1 MKFKDNH
8 EDMGALNLHEGHR
21 NRLRDRLLRNNF
33 SGADDY
39 QILEYIL
46 TLVVKRKDTNDL
58 AHTLV
63 STFGS
68 LAGVFDAAI
77 EDLEQVKGVT
87 YTMAYF
93 LHSVPYIFRNYKLS
107 KAKPKAVIT
116 CAQDVFNYLG
126 QCIYH
131 LPEEEFYMILLDGG
145 NRVICHKIISIGGNS
160 QVVINGKEAVKFA
173 VKHKAKKVVLVHDH
187 PTASCV
193 ASEEDIET
201 TKRLYMMF
209 NIENIGMFDHLI
221 VDSQENFYSFAHEGF
236 TAKFEKECN
245 LLFKDDTSKS

>member
-8 EDMGALNLHEGHR
+8 EDVNLLNLHQGHR
-21 NRLRDRLLRNNF
+21 GRLRERLLRNNF
-33 SGADDY
+33 SDADDY
-39 QILEYIL
+39 LILEYIL
-46 TLVVKRKDTNDL
+46 TLVVKRKDTNNL

-63 STFGS
+63 SSFGS
-68 LAGVFDAAI
+68 LAGVFDASI
-77 EDLEQVKGVT
+77 EDLEQIKGVT
-87 YTMAYF
+87 STMAYF
-93 LHSVPYIFRNYKLS
+93 LHSIPYIFRNYKLS

-126 QCIYH
+126 YCIYH

-160 QVVINGKEAVKFA
+160 QVAINGKEAVKFA
-173 VKHKAKKVVLVHDH
+173 TKHKAKKVVLVHNH

-193 ASEEDIET
+193 ASDEDIET

-209 NIENIGMFDHLI
+209 NIENIEVFDHLI
-221 VDSQENFYSFAHEGF
+221 VDSQQNFYSFAHEGF
-236 TAKFEKECN
+236 TARFEKECIQ
-245 LLFKDDTSKS
+245 LFKTDTDK